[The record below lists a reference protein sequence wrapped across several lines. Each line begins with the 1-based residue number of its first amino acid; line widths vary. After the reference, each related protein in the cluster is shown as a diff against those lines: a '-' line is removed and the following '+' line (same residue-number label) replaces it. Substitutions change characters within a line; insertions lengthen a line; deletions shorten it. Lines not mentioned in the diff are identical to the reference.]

1 MAAERRQFW
10 KSCISRL
17 TKIRS
22 NVATGQETRT
32 RKGMEYNRRNRKTG
46 NLVEVM
52 DSKMGRRIMIRAC
65 Y

>member
-1 MAAERRQFW
+1 
-10 KSCISRL
+10 
-17 TKIRS
+17 
-22 NVATGQETRT
+22 VATGQETRT

-52 DSKMGRRIMIRAC
+52 ESKMGRRIMIREC